1 MTIKLKWR
9 LSKLP
14 SVDELRQLVKDKILT
29 RDEAKE
35 VLFSSTNE
43 EDREKESFKEEI
55 KFLRELVDILTK
67 DKTVIIEKIKYI
79 DRPYREYPWYRPY
92 EIWCGTGTTYNVVT
106 TEGGMTTSSGTGDV
120 TSSVNSYYD
129 EVNRGAGEAGG
140 SGGSVNSSF
149 TDIKTF

>member
-1 MTIKLKWR
+1 MKLKWR

-14 SVDELRQLVKDKILT
+14 SVEELRELVKDKILT

-35 VLFSSTNE
+35 ILFSSTSE

-67 DKTVIIEKIKYI
+67 DRSVIIEKIKYI
-79 DRPYREYPWYRPY
+79 DRPYREYQWYRPY
-92 EIWCGTGTTYNVVT
+92 EYWCGTGTGTHNT
-106 TEGGMTTSSGTGDV
+106 IATLGGITTTSDVSGDT
-120 TSSVNSYYD
+120 TNAYY
-129 EVNRGAGEAGG
+129 GAGGG
-140 SGGSVNSSF
+140 SSSF